1 MKLSLRAKRMERNHR
16 RHKQESK
23 LNLTSLMDIFTIL
36 VFFLMINSGDVE
48 VLQSDKNI
56 KLPDSVSEQK
66 PDMTT
71 LIKISSKN
79 IIVQGRSVATVAD
92 ALAGGDDA
100 IAALDKELRYLAQRK
115 PLLSEG
121 EKEKGRA
128 VTIMGGQHM
137 PYKLLKR
144 VMTTCA
150 SADYRDISLAVNAL
164 PKMDDQVF
172 IEANGSRT
180 SIQTAGPQAPMGEG

>member
-16 RHKQESK
+16 RNKHASK

-56 KLPDSVSEQK
+56 KLPDSVAEQN
-66 PDMTT
+66 PDLT
-71 LIKISSKN
+71 LLVKISDSD
-79 IIVQGRSVATVAD
+79 IIVQGRSVIAVSEV
-92 ALAGGDDA
+92 LASDDDA
-100 IAALDKELRYLAQRK
+100 IAALDKELRYLAARK
-115 PLLSEG
+115 PLLSNS

-128 VTIMGGQHM
+128 VTIMGGQQM

-150 SADYRDISLAVNAL
+150 LADYRDISLAVNAL
-164 PKMDDQVF
+164 PRIDEQAF
-172 IEANGSRT
+172 IEANG
-180 SIQTAGPQAPMGEG
+180 AQATMGEG

>member
-1 MKLSLRAKRMERNHR
+1 MKLSIHAKRMAKNHR
-16 RHKQESK
+16 RHKATSK

-56 KLPDSVSEQK
+56 KLPDSISEQK
-66 PDMTT
+66 PDITL
-71 LIKISSKN
+71 LIKISETDV
-79 IIVQGRSVATVAD
+79 IVQGRSVAMVD
-92 ALAGGDDA
+92 DILAQDEDA
-100 IAALDKELRYLAQRK
+100 IELLDKELQYLAQRK
-115 PLLSEG
+115 PLLTDL

-128 VTIMGGQHM
+128 VTIMGDQNV

-150 SADYRDISLAVNAL
+150 QADYRDISLAVNAL
-164 PKMDDQVF
+164 PAIDEKAF
-172 IEANGSRT
+172 IEANT
-180 SIQTAGPQAPMGEG
+180 PQSVLEEG